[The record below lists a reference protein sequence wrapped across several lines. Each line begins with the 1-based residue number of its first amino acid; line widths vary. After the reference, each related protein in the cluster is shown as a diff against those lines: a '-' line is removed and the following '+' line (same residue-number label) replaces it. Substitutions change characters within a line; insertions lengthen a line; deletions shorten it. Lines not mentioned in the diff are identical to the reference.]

1 MMSGTSE
8 NSVISVMEALKSEN
22 TSGMAQFGL
31 IGAGDI
37 KTYSEIRDICRGNT
51 CGNYGKT
58 WACPPGSGTLEEC
71 REILRKYESA
81 VVFSGKYG
89 LEDCYDF
96 EGMMRGHRSFK
107 KLCDIIHK
115 RISALG
121 QKHLL
126 LSNEGCTRCEKCTYP
141 DTPCRMPELLFPSV
155 EGFGINVSQLAAAAK
170 IAYNNG
176 VNTVTYLGVLLF

>member
-1 MMSGTSE
+1 MSG
-8 NSVISVMEALKSEN
+8 NSVASVMEALKAEK
-22 TSGMAQFGL
+22 TEGMAQFGL
-31 IGAGDI
+31 ICTGEI
-37 KTYSEIRDICRGNT
+37 KTYSEIRDICSGNS

-71 REILRKYESA
+71 REKLLEYKNA
-81 VVFSGKYG
+81 VVFSGKYD

-96 EGMMRGHRSFK
+96 NGMMQGHASFK

-115 RISALG
+115 RVSALG
-121 QKHLL
+121 QRHLL

-141 DTPCRMPELLFPSV
+141 DKPCRMPEWLFPSV
-155 EGFGINVSQLAAAAK
+155 EGYGINVSELAADAK

-176 VNTVTYLGVLLF
+176 VNTVTYLGVLLFEELS